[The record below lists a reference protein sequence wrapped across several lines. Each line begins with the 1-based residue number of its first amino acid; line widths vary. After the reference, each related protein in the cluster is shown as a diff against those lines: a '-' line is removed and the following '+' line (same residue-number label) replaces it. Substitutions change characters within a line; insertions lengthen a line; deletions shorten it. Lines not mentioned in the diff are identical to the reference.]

1 MCIFKRLKKKKEK
14 RIENL
19 KQEDE
24 MQVDLLKKIVEL
36 AKNEKEIWISTVQR
50 KCGVGYDKA
59 LKHIEYLVQNNIL
72 TRIEGD
78 TTKYTINEEQY
89 NKFKETKIK

>member
-1 MCIFKRLKKKKEK
+1 MCIFKKLKEK
-14 RIENL
+14 ENIS

-24 MQVDLLKKIVEL
+24 IQVDLLKQIVEL

-59 LKHIEYLVQNNIL
+59 LKYIEYLVQNNML
-72 TRIEGD
+72 TIIEGD
-78 TTKYTINEEQY
+78 TTKYTINDEQY